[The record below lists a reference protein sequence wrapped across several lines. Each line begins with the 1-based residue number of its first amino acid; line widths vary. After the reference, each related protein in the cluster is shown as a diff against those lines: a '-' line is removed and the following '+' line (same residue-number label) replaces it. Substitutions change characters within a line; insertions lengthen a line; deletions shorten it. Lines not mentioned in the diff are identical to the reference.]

1 MAITELTESTFADVL
16 AENEI
21 VFVDWWAEWCGPCRA
36 FAPVFEHVAEQNP
49 DLVFAKVDTD
59 ANPALSSSAGIRSIP
74 TLMVFRE
81 QVLLFSQPGA
91 VPASALEDLVDQVR
105 SVDMD
110 EVRKA
115 MADHAGTGS

>member
-1 MAITELTESTFADVL
+1 MAVTELTESTFADVL

-21 VFVDWWAEWCGPCRA
+21 VFVDWWAEWCGPCRV

-91 VPASALEDLVDQVR
+91 VPAAALEDLVEQVR